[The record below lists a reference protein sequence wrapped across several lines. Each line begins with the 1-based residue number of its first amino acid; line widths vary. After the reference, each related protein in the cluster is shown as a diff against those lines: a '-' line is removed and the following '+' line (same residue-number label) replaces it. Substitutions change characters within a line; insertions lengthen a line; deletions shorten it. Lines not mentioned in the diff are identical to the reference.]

1 MYKGVIGFDLVPCHV
16 YNALYHSLDYII
28 VCGKERKRPWLSLN
42 D

>member
-1 MYKGVIGFDLVPCHV
+1 MGFDLVPCHV

-28 VCGKERKRPWLSLN
+28 ACCKERERPWLFLN